1 MGANGVVN
9 LLCELPAQH
18 GPQDIDFHNLRLEF
32 LKRVFW
38 GHLQDMAV
46 FDLKED
52 KEGLMPPDQAK
63 IEESYQVRIRNVLDA
78 LDQLNSKQVFM
89 LYKQLSQE
97 LSTKLTSLGLLQ
109 NNQSFS
115 STADPSITS
124 SAADARGQ
132 LNG

>member
-1 MGANGVVN
+1 
-9 LLCELPAQH
+9 
-18 GPQDIDFHNLRLEF
+18 
-32 LKRVFW
+32 
-38 GHLQDMAV
+38 MAV